1 MRILVTGGSGF
12 IGSHT
17 CVELLNS
24 GFEIVVIDNLVNS
37 NKEALKRVEKITGK
51 ALIFKEVDILD
62 CDKLS
67 SIFEE
72 YEFHA
77 VIHFAGFKSVS
88 ESVSQPLKY
97 YYNNVIGT
105 EKLCEVMLKY
115 GVKSIVFSSS
125 ATVYGDPKNIPINES
140 HNTHPTNPYGL
151 SKLKAEQFLQSLHR
165 NDPAWKVLILR
176 YFNPI
181 GAHRSGLIGEDP
193 NGIPNNLM
201 PFISQVAVG
210 KHKELKIYGNDY
222 ETPDGSGIR
231 DYIHVTDL
239 AKGHVAAVEKIF
251 QSDNNFN
258 SELIVNLGNGE
269 GYSVFEVVNVFEKV
283 NKRRIPFSVV
293 NRRPGDI
300 SESFADVKKAKK
312 ELNWESEETIESM
325 CQDSWLWQSNFPN
338 GYLSD

>member
-1 MRILVTGGSGF
+1 M
-12 IGSHT
+12 
-17 CVELLNS
+17 E
-24 GFEIVVIDNLVNS
+24 
-37 NKEALKRVEKITGK
+37 
-51 ALIFKEVDILD
+51 
-62 CDKLS
+62 
-67 SIFEE
+67 
-72 YEFHA
+72 
-77 VIHFAGFKSVS
+77 
-88 ESVSQPLKY
+88 
-97 YYNNVIGT
+97 
-105 EKLCEVMLKY
+105 
-115 GVKSIVFSSS
+115 
-125 ATVYGDPKNIPINES
+125 
-140 HNTHPTNPYGL
+140 
-151 SKLKAEQFLQSLHR
+151 
-165 NDPAWKVLILR
+165 
-176 YFNPI
+176 
-181 GAHRSGLIGEDP
+181 
-193 NGIPNNLM
+193 
-201 PFISQVAVG
+201 
-210 KHKELKIYGNDY
+210 IYGNDY